1 MQLFTIEC
9 HLATPAAL
17 QKYWFFHK
25 LTYVVNTSDTDRV
38 SCLHI
43 YSLPQFVYYPMLP
56 PCSALRNSLDGYRLH
71 MLYVDSVNYPVN
83 SCTSFIKQAR
93 TCYQLWWLVG
103 EKMALIFSAVCWQ
116 LSCQVDQANTTKCYD
131 DCLIITAAWLQT
143 LSLPLL
149 NQCQPP
155 ILYLHYKH

>member
-1 MQLFTIEC
+1 M
-9 HLATPAAL
+9 
-17 QKYWFFHK
+17 
-25 LTYVVNTSDTDRV
+25 NTSDTDRV

-43 YSLPQFVYYPMLP
+43 YSLPQFVYYGLP
-56 PCSALRNSLDGYRLH
+56 HAATLFSFFEKLTGWLH
-71 MLYVDSVNYPVN
+71 TLYVDSVNYPVN
-83 SCTSFIKQAR
+83 SCTSFIKQAG

-103 EKMALIFSAVCWQ
+103 EKMALISSAVCWQ

-143 LSLPLL
+143 LSLTLL